1 MISPLSKL
9 LFNLILVYKKAN
21 QIAILKLEK
30 LEKEHGKMGTI
41 IALLIIVIT
50 TIVAAYLIGTIL
62 IHWLEI
68 CNWALETFTG
78 WRLK

>member
-1 MISPLSKL
+1 ME
-9 LFNLILVYKKAN
+9 NLI
-21 QIAILKLEK
+21 IDGILKLEK

-50 TIVAAYLIGTIL
+50 TIVAAYLICTIL

>member
-1 MISPLSKL
+1 ME
-9 LFNLILVYKKAN
+9 NLIIN
-21 QIAILKLEK
+21 GILKLEK

-41 IALLIIVIT
+41 I
-50 TIVAAYLIGTIL
+50 AYLIGTIL

>member
-1 MISPLSKL
+1 LE
-9 LFNLILVYKKAN
+9 NLIIN
-21 QIAILKLEK
+21 GILKLEK

>member
-1 MISPLSKL
+1 
-9 LFNLILVYKKAN
+9 
-21 QIAILKLEK
+21 
-30 LEKEHGKMGTI
+30 MGTI